1 MEKIRFTFDETGED
15 VVFCVLGSTQMNE
28 MAYILVVEEDEIEED
43 DMTAYILK
51 AVEADDVDV
60 YYDLVDDDDELHAVL
75 PLLEKYLDEYD
86 II

>member
-51 AVEADDVDV
+51 AVEADDVEV

>member
-1 MEKIRFTFDETGED
+1 MDKIQFTFDETGEE
-15 VVFCVLGSTQMNE
+15 VLFCVLGSAQMNE
-28 MAYILVVEEDEIEED
+28 IAYILVVDEKEIEDD

-51 AVEADDVDV
+51 ATEADEVDV
-60 YYDLVDDDDELHAVL
+60 FYDLVDDDDELHAVI